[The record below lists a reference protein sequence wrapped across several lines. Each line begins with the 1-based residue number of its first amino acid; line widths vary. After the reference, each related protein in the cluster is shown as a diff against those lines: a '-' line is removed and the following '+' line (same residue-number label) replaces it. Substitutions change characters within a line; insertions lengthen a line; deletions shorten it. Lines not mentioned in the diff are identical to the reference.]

1 MKTAQIYNLELQ
13 YDFADYVIID
23 LTFRSDTVLYWK
35 ERSSGAD
42 ATEDIHTIHM
52 DDHTTLTGWVEHDKT
67 IVSLYS
73 DWSPRVRPTASY
85 FSDGR
90 IRKLI
95 GTIKPKA

>member
-1 MKTAQIYNLELQ
+1 LKTAQIYNLELQ

-73 DWSPRVRPTASY
+73 DFAKGETY
-85 FSDGR
+85 GFQHFSDGR